1 MVTQDHLWENRTLDR
16 GVVDHE
22 IPTVFVIDPDPSTV
36 SIVNGVLTGY
46 PLDIQ
51 TFVSGREFFAAYNG
65 IQPGCL
71 VLEQRIA
78 DTSGLQIQRRLAER
92 RQRLPMIYVSSSI
105 DVLTAVVL
113 MRGGA
118 VHILEKPLRSLELF
132 GAIQEALAI
141 DKNQRQQEADK
152 RRIRES
158 IATLT
163 HKERKLVCLLATATS
178 NKLISEEL
186 SICARAVELRRRAV
200 MEKLGLESPMELVR
214 FALLAQAE
222 ISGLLD
228 AARYERDDT
237 QFD

>member
-1 MVTQDHLWENRTLDR
+1 MITQEYLRNICTPDR
-16 GVVDHE
+16 GVMDHE
-22 IPTVFVIDPDPSTV
+22 IPTVFVVDPDPSTGRFV
-36 SIVNGVLTGY
+36 SGVLTGY
-46 PLDIQ
+46 PFDIQ
-51 TFVSGREFFAAYNG
+51 TFVSGREFFAVYDG

-105 DVLTAVVL
+105 DVSTAVAL

-118 VHILEKPLRSLELF
+118 VHILEKPLRSIELF
-132 GAIQEALAI
+132 GAIQEALSI

-163 HKERKLVCLLATATS
+163 HKERKLVRLLATATS
-178 NKLISEEL
+178 NKSISEEL

-214 FALLAQAE
+214 FALVAQEE
-222 ISGLLD
+222 IGGLLG
-228 AARYERDDT
+228 AASQERDDT

>member
-1 MVTQDHLWENRTLDR
+1 MITQEYLKKNCIPNRGFT
-16 GVVDHE
+16 DHE
-22 IPTVFVIDPDPSTV
+22 IPTVFVLDPDPSTGRIV
-36 SIVNGVLTGY
+36 SGVLTGN
-46 PLDIQ
+46 PIEIQ
-51 TFVSGREFFAAYNG
+51 TFISGREFFAAYNG

-105 DVLTAVVL
+105 DVSTAVVL

-118 VHILEKPLRSLELF
+118 VNILEKPLRSLELF
-132 GAIQEALAI
+132 GNIQEALAI

-163 HKERKLVCLLATATS
+163 HKERRLVRLLATATS
-178 NKLISEEL
+178 NKSISEEL

-222 ISGLLD
+222 IGGLLD
-228 AARYERDDT
+228 AARVEWDDT
-237 QFD
+237 QVD

>member
-1 MVTQDHLWENRTLDR
+1 MITQEYLKKNCAPDR
-16 GVVDHE
+16 GLTDHE
-22 IPTVFVIDPDPSTV
+22 IPTVFVVDPDPSTGRFV
-36 SIVNGVLTGY
+36 GGVLTGY
-46 PLDIQ
+46 PIDIQ
-51 TFVSGREFFAAYNG
+51 AFVSGRDFFAGYNG
-65 IQPGCL
+65 NQRGCL

-105 DVLTAVVL
+105 DVSTAVIL

-118 VHILEKPLRSLELF
+118 VHILEKPLRSIEVL

-141 DKNQRQQEADK
+141 DKKQRQQEADK

-163 HKERKLVCLLATATS
+163 HKERKLVRLLATATS
-178 NKLISEEL
+178 NKSISEEL

-200 MEKLGLESPMELVR
+200 MEKLGLESPLELVR

-228 AARYERDDT
+228 AASNEWDDT

>member
-1 MVTQDHLWENRTLDR
+1 MITQDQQTNGWSAGH
-16 GVVDHE
+16 GVIDCR
-22 IPTVFVIDPDPSTV
+22 IPTVFVVDPDPSTGRIV
-36 SIVNGVLTGY
+36 SGVLTGY
-46 PLDIQ
+46 PFEIQ
-51 TFVSGREFFAAYNG
+51 TFVSGREFFSAYDGN
-65 IQPGCL
+65 QPGCV

-105 DVLTAVVL
+105 DVSTAVVL

-118 VHILEKPLRSLELF
+118 VHILEKPLRSVEIL
-132 GAIQEALAI
+132 GAIQEALAL
-141 DKNQRQQEADK
+141 DKSQRQQEADK

-158 IATLT
+158 IAMLT
-163 HKERKLVCLLATATS
+163 YKERRLVCLLATAPS
-178 NKLISEEL
+178 NKSISEEL

-214 FALLAQAE
+214 FALLAQEE

-228 AARYERDDT
+228 AASYERNDMP
-237 QFD
+237 FE

>member
-1 MVTQDHLWENRTLDR
+1 MITQEHLRKSYTPDR
-16 GVVDHE
+16 GLMDHE
-22 IPTVFVIDPDPSTV
+22 IPTVFVVDPDPSTGGIV
-36 SIVNGVLTGY
+36 SGVLTGY
-46 PLDIQ
+46 PFDIRA
-51 TFVSGREFFAAYNG
+51 FVSGREFFAAYDG
-65 IQPGCL
+65 MQPGCL

-105 DVLTAVVL
+105 DVSTAVVL

-118 VHILEKPLRSLELF
+118 VHILEKPVRSLELF
-132 GAIQEALAI
+132 GAIQEALSI

-163 HKERKLVCLLATATS
+163 HKERKLVRLLATATS
-178 NKLISEEL
+178 NKSISEEL

-214 FALLAQAE
+214 FALLAQEE
-222 ISGLLD
+222 ISGLL
-228 AARYERDDT
+228 AAASRERDDT
-237 QFD
+237 QFE